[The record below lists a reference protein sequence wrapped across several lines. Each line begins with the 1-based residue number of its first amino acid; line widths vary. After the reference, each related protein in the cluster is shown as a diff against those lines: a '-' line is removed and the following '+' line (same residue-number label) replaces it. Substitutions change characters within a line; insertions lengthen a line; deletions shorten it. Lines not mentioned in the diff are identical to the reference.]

1 MECMYST
8 DFAYGFCV
16 IFSDRSDV
24 HFEYRPT
31 VHKASNTCNLTGQS
45 NKISSDT
52 VERTRDVCTFSAMPT
67 VVAMS
72 LGESADMA
80 I

>member
-1 MECMYST
+1 MHSM
-8 DFAYGFCV
+8 DFTCGFSV
-16 IFSDRSDV
+16 IFSYRSDV

-31 VHKASNTCNLTGQS
+31 VHKASSNACSLTGQS
-45 NKISSDT
+45 NKTSSDT
-52 VERTRDVCTFSAMPT
+52 VERKRDVCTFSAMPRAD
-67 VVAMS
+67 AMS